1 MSLQRFRSIVRIDLH
16 QRFDRC
22 PPDVLL
28 ARSEHTRQRCNK
40 PWVGYLLARRSKRIP
55 LRVIQVEFRNLE
67 QSRRCV
73 SGRQVSQHVGLSY
86 DGKPRIV
93 LALAPDCDLFDAFP
107 RIQACQGP
115 FRWALNCWRRIQRRL
130 LKQHH
135 KRAFLVVHSEFANR
149 SKPRALLGE
158 SGGWIM
164 FEFRFGG
171 LVLERVGSSDAQ
183 RIERR
188 DARRKVRLPHRKNC
202 GKCFHSAFAGLGLL
216 EVVIAEQRVN
226 SSCRPLADGG
236 RRVNQVGC
244 DGGHR
249 PRCLRCKRERRSSA
263 ASSGI
268 TAGPLC
274 FRSPSS
280 SNMTFPGRSRFAL
293 TASSTFTLSS
303 SASLLSRSSGTA
315 CLRLE
320 DCRRTVYPSI
330 ERPRISIRNCPVSM
344 GAASLNP

>member
-22 PPDVLL
+22 LPDVLL

-73 SGRQVSQHVGLSY
+73 SGRQVSQHVGLSCN
-86 DGKPRIV
+86 GKPRIV

-115 FRWALNCWRRIQRRL
+115 FRWALNCWRCIQRRL
-130 LKQHH
+130 LEQHH
-135 KRAFLVVHSEFANR
+135 TRAFLVVHSEFANR
-149 SKPRALLGE
+149 SKPRALFGE

-171 LVLERVGSSDAQ
+171 LVLEGLGSSGAQ

-188 DARRKVRLPHRKNC
+188 DARRKVRFRHLEDC
-202 GKCFHSAFAGLGLL
+202 SKCFHSALAKLGLL

-226 SSCRPLADGG
+226 GSCRPLADGG
-236 RRVNQVGC
+236 RRVDQVGC
-244 DGGHR
+244 DGGHYTWCLCCKQRTTLERGKQRDHSR
-249 PRCLRCKRERRSSA
+249 PSFLPK
-263 ASSGI
+263 
-268 TAGPLC
+268 
-274 FRSPSS
+274 
-280 SNMTFPGRSRFAL
+280 
-293 TASSTFTLSS
+293 
-303 SASLLSRSSGTA
+303 SLPPQRDLSRSLS
-315 CLRLE
+315 
-320 DCRRTVYPSI
+320 V
-330 ERPRISIRNCPVSM
+330 
-344 GAASLNP
+344 